1 MKLARNRGDYFTCGR
16 TAALP
21 YPVASEAVG
30 SWQEI
35 RALSSHTSQLE
46 NRLIFQAIIDAFG
59 GVRPILIM
67 LLLRPFSLIETK
79 GG

>member
-21 YPVASEAVG
+21 CPVASEAVG

-35 RALSSHTSQLE
+35 RALSSRASQLE
-46 NRLIFQAIIDAFG
+46 NRLIF
-59 GVRPILIM
+59 
-67 LLLRPFSLIETK
+67 
-79 GG
+79 